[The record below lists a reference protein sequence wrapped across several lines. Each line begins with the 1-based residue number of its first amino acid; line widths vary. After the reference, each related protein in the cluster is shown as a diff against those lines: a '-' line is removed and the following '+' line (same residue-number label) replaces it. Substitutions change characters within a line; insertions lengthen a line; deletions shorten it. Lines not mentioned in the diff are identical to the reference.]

1 MKTERLI
8 SEVNTAEDAR
18 KVEESVKTG
27 YLETTID
34 SLLQWIG
41 VEEDLVSSY
50 EVLAEKSGSAPARA
64 VFRQLLEESRKNIK
78 LLSDL
83 QRSFEE
89 LDRARVQRL
98 KLLASLEP

>member
-8 SEVNTAEDAR
+8 SEVNTPEDAR
-18 KVEESVKTG
+18 KVEESIKTG

-50 EVLAEKSGSAPARA
+50 EALAHRSGFESSRA
-64 VFRQLLEESRKNIK
+64 VFKQLQEESKKNIA
-78 LLSDL
+78 LLSSL

-98 KLLASLEP
+98 KLLSSIEP